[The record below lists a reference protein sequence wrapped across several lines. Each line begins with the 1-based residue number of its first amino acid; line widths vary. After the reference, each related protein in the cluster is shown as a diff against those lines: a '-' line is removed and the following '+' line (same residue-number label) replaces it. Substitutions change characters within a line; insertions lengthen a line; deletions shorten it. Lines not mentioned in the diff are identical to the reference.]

1 MYLVDTNVWLER
13 LLDQDRS
20 VEVQRFL
27 DAVPSDKLFITDFT
41 FHSVGLVLCRL
52 DEHEAFLR
60 FSQDLFVDGNVGLI
74 HIPGKETDQ
83 LVSVMKQ
90 FDLDFDDA
98 YQYLA
103 AEGRD
108 LILVSFDG
116 DFDRTRRG
124 RKTPSAAIKTS

>member
-1 MYLVDTNVWLER
+1 
-13 LLDQDRS
+13 
-20 VEVQRFL
+20 
-27 DAVPSDKLFITDFT
+27 
-41 FHSVGLVLCRL
+41 
-52 DEHEAFLR
+52 
-60 FSQDLFVDGNVGLI
+60 
-74 HIPGKETDQ
+74 
-83 LVSVMKQ
+83 MKQ